1 MSIVSLEAVDAS
13 VGSGVLFED
22 VTLGIEDG
30 EKIGLV
36 GRNGSGKSTLL
47 RILAGRTEPDEGSVV
62 RSRGLRISPLD
73 QRPERP
79 AGATVEE
86 YLFASPL
93 ASELARDAEE
103 QADALQRYRA
113 NCTRL
118 GVGQMD
124 ARLETLSGGMLR
136 KIALSRCLAFE
147 ADLLTLDEPTNHL
160 DLDTILWLEERLRTS
175 TTGFV
180 MVTHDRAML
189 ESVCTTIF
197 EISGGRVYRHEGGYS
212 GYLRRRADR
221 EEEANAA
228 ERRRTAILRTELE
241 WLQRGPKARTS
252 KDKGR
257 KDRIDALLEQGSEAG
272 PELQTLPAAQQRLGK
287 KVLELHDVAKSYD
300 GTPVIAGFTHE
311 LSPGE
316 RMGIIGPNGSGKT
329 TLLDIVAGRTAPDRG
344 RIEVGETTAF
354 AYFDQTGGRLDP
366 EKTVLGFVTE
376 VAERVRIDRDAS
388 VSAETFLERF
398 LFPRS
403 MHAQTLA
410 TLSGGELRRLQ
421 LVRLLA
427 GAPNVLLFDEPT
439 NDLDLE
445 TLRILEQ
452 YLESFTGCILL
463 VSHDRALLDRLTDS
477 LLVFDGEGGVE
488 RFVGSYDEY
497 RRQRAA
503 AGDGAAARGTG
514 GDRAGRGGAASRT
527 DAPSQETRR
536 RREPRRGLSFREQR
550 EYEALP
556 DEIDALE
563 GELKTLEA
571 AFAEP
576 SHDPDELE
584 ERTKRYHALRDE
596 VEAKTAR
603 WEELAERAERP
614 S

>member
-1 MSIVSLEAVDAS
+1 MSIVSLEEVDAW
-13 VGSGVLFED
+13 VGSGVLFEH
-22 VTLGIEDG
+22 VTLGIGDG

-47 RILAGRTEPDEGSVV
+47 RILAGRAEPDEGSIV

-86 YLFASPL
+86 YLFAPPV

-113 NCTRL
+113 TCTRL
-118 GVGQMD
+118 GVGDMD

-136 KIALSRCLAFE
+136 KIALARCLAFD

-160 DLDTILWLEERLRTS
+160 DLDTILWLEERLRT
-175 TTGFV
+175 TATGFV

-197 EISGGRVYRHEGGYS
+197 EIAGGRVYRHEGGYS
-212 GYLRRRADR
+212 AYLRRRADR

-228 ERRRTAILRTELE
+228 ERRRAAILRTELE

-257 KDRIDALLEQGSEAG
+257 KDRIDALLSEGSEAG
-272 PELQTLPAAQQRLGK
+272 PELQALPAAQQRLGK
-287 KVLELHDVAKSYD
+287 KVLEIHDVAKSYD
-300 GTPVIAGFTHE
+300 GTPVIAGFSHE

-316 RMGIIGPNGSGKT
+316 RIGIIGPNGSGKT
-329 TLLDIVAGRTAPDRG
+329 TLLDIVVGRTAPDRG
-344 RIEVGETTAF
+344 RVETGETTAF

-366 EKTVLGFVTE
+366 QKTVLGFVTE
-376 VAERVRIDRDAS
+376 VAERIRIDRDAS

-403 MHAQTLA
+403 MHAQPLGS
-410 TLSGGELRRLQ
+410 LSGGELRRLQ

-477 LLVFDGEGGVE
+477 LLVFDGRGRVE

-497 RRQRAA
+497 RRQAA
-503 AGDGAAARGTG
+503 AADGRAQTQ
-514 GDRAGRGGAASRT
+514 RAGSTGS
-527 DAPSQETRR
+527 DSQDTRR
-536 RREPRRGLSFREQR
+536 RRTPRRGLSFREQR

-563 GELKTLEA
+563 SELQTLEA
-571 AFAEP
+571 AFGEAT
-576 SHDPDELE
+576 HDPDELE

-603 WEELAERAERP
+603 WEELAERAEQT
-614 S
+614 

>member
-47 RILAGRTEPDEGSVV
+47 RILAGRAEPDEGSVV

-79 AGATVEE
+79 AGAIVEE
-86 YLFASPL
+86 YLFASPV

-189 ESVCTTIF
+189 ESICTTIF

-257 KDRIDALLEQGSEAG
+257 KDRIDALLAQGSEAG

-300 GTPVIAGFTHE
+300 GTPVIAGFTLE

-477 LLVFDGEGGVE
+477 LLVFDGEGGVD

-497 RRQRAA
+497 RRQRAT
-503 AGDGAAARGTG
+503 AGDGAASRGTG
-514 GDRAGRGGAASRT
+514 GDRASPGGAASRT

-563 GELKTLEA
+563 DELKTLEA

-596 VEAKTAR
+596 VAAKTAR
-603 WEELAERAERP
+603 WEELAERAEEV
-614 S
+614 